1 MSPEPRLTHYPHI
14 PPGERPLAG
23 VRVLDMTVAVAGPV
37 ATLLLAALGAEV
49 LRIEAPWARPRNP
62 ASALPAPTDAP
73 DEPWNREARLN
84 ELANSKRS
92 VALNLAVPAGRD
104 VFLDLVDVSDIVI
117 ENYSPR
123 VMDNFGLG
131 WDILHARNPRLI
143 YVRMPAF
150 GASGPWRDRISYG
163 PGIDAMSGLSWLTG
177 YRGGPPLKPGNFY
190 CDQNAGLHAASAT
203 LAALRARDRGGE
215 GQVVELAMLEG
226 ELQLVG
232 AALLAAQISGLE
244 PQRIGN
250 EHSAWAPHGVYPAH
264 PSDDDPDAWIAIA
277 CRSDAEWESLLT
289 IWNDTAPA
297 RDRRFRTAE
306 RESPPT
312 ARNAAA
318 ARDRRFHD
326 AERESPLTVRNDAD
340 IARDRRFRTALR
352 RWKYRSALDELLA
365 AWTVKFDALELAER
379 LQHAGVPASAVMGA
393 RTLLRDPQIAARH
406 AVGALQHPQVGP
418 SPAPQAA
425 YRLSETP
432 APPKSAAPLF
442 ARDTRPVLADLLHYP
457 PNKIE
462 QLRNNNIIA
471 DTLL

>member
-1 MSPEPRLTHYPHI
+1 MLPEPRLSPYPQI
-14 PPGERPLAG
+14 PAGERPLAG

-37 ATLLLAALGAEV
+37 ATLLLGALGAEV
-49 LRIEAPWARPRNP
+49 LRIETPWARPRNP
-62 ASALPAPTDAP
+62 TSALPAPADAP

-92 VALNLAVPAGRD
+92 VALNLALPEGRE
-104 VFLDLVDVSDIVI
+104 VFLDLVDISDIVI

-123 VMDNFGLG
+123 VMGNFNLG
-131 WDILHARNPRLI
+131 WEVLHARNPRLI

-190 CDQNAGLHAASAT
+190 CDQNAGLHAASAA
-203 LAALRARDRGGE
+203 LAALRARERDGE

-232 AALLAAQISGLE
+232 DALLAAQLTGRE
-244 PQRIGN
+244 PSRIGN
-250 EHSAWAPHGVYPAH
+250 EHTSWAPHGVYPAK

-277 CRSDAEWESLLT
+277 CRNDAEWEALLGV
-289 IWNDTAPA
+289 WNNADAA
-297 RDRRFRTAE
+297 SDRRFG
-306 RESPPT
+306 
-312 ARNAAA
+312 
-318 ARDRRFHD
+318 
-326 AERESPLTVRNDAD
+326 
-340 IARDRRFRTALR
+340 TALR
-352 RWKYRSALDELLA
+352 RWKHRAMLDDLLG
-365 AWTVKFDALELAER
+365 AWTVQFPALELAER
-379 LQHAGVPASAVMGA
+379 LQAAGVPASAVMGA
-393 RTLLRDPQIAARH
+393 RTLLRDPQVAARQ
-406 AVGALQHPQVGP
+406 AVGALEHPQVGP

-442 ARDTRPVLADLLHYP
+442 ARDTRPVLTELLGYSAER
-457 PNKIE
+457 IDA
-462 QLRNNNIIA
+462 LIAAGAAA
-471 DTLL
+471 DTLA